1 MSNTCNRCG
10 AAIVWPQPY
19 QQGAKPL
26 NSDGA
31 TVHSCGGA
39 APQQPTA
46 AAPQPQPT
54 ASITSPAQP
63 VVIPVGR
70 TEAEK
75 TEDAR
80 HMIEILWGMAS
91 HKALEVIP
99 KSNGEDENFADQGQ
113 RLILAEVFYKSLT
126 YSWVKN

>member
-39 APQQPTA
+39 APQQQEP
-46 AAPQPQPT
+46 AAPPPQQVNLPT
-54 ASITSPAQP
+54 QATSSQ
-63 VVIPVGR
+63 VDYGR
-70 TEAEK
+70 TESEK

-99 KSNGEDENFADQGQ
+99 KGGEGESEAFADNGQ

-126 YSWVKN
+126 YSWVRN

>member
-1 MSNTCNRCG
+1 MSHTCNRCG

-26 NSDGA
+26 NTDGA
-31 TVHSCGGA
+31 TVHTCGGA
-39 APQQPTA
+39 APQQQ
-46 AAPQPQPT
+46 QPQPT
-54 ASITSPAQP
+54 ATAPTLETKYAPQ
-63 VVIPVGR
+63 GR
-70 TEAEK
+70 TESEK
-75 TEDAR
+75 TEDAK

-99 KSNGEDENFADQGQ
+99 KSNGEDEKFADQTQ